1 MAANSLN
8 NRIYYSRD
16 AELRA
21 GRERMM
27 LAALVAVAGVGFGLA
42 LAMLFAP
49 QSGEKTRQMLANSAG
64 DLIDT
69 VQNKVERATQ
79 Q

>member
-1 MAANSLN
+1 MTANNLT
-8 NRIYYSRD
+8 NRMYYSRD

-21 GRERMM
+21 GRERLL
-27 LAALVAVAGVGFGLA
+27 LAALVAAAGIGFGLA

-64 DLIDT
+64 ELLDN
-69 VQNKVERATQ
+69 VQTTSPSGR
-79 Q
+79 